1 MISLPV
7 SSHTSEIY
15 CDSLSTKYPHCRIKS
30 SNVKLW
36 GGFRDNIII
45 IIRGF
50 PLVCIR
56 QSVISIFET
65 ICLSQSISVSLSRSV
80 YLGLSILGSL
90 SRSVYFDQSILVSL
104 SLSVCLPQTV
114 FLSLS
119 LSVCLCQSILP
130 VCLFL
135 SILPVCL
142 FLSVFAS
149 LSLSASLSV

>member
-45 IIRGF
+45 IIKGF

-135 SILPVCL
+135 S
-142 FLSVFAS
+142 VFAS
-149 LSLSASLSV
+149 LSLSPSLSV